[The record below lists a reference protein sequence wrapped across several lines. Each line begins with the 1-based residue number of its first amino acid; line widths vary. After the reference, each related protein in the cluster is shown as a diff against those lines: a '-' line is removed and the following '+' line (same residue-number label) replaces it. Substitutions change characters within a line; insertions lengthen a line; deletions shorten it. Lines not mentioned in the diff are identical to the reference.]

1 MSEVERRRQY
11 TETRVLIDS
20 AKILSPTFDDGDLY
34 FTGSQ
39 IELMRNLMQYANR
52 IESYVAEYEPGY
64 YLTPDNDDWDDIQA
78 IVADLEEVLMGNPNT
93 LWGYA
98 GIWSEVITDDNADA
112 GVNLLQGAVCPA
124 GYVYVLQAVFIRNL
138 NSEAGFSFIQ
148 VYTGTSGVW
157 LAHVDPLLVGI
168 PLLWSGEVVIPPA
181 GSVQAYMLDCTAGDD
196 ISLTYT
202 GYKMAIPT

>member
-20 AKILSPTFDDGDLY
+20 VKILSPTFDDGDLY

-98 GIWSEVITDDNADA
+98 DRYARIQSDQSDTLGAFTI
-112 GVNLLQGAVCPA
+112 NLPAVTA
-124 GYVYVLQAVFIRNL
+124 GYVYTVLGVGVLRTVNIGSYARVQLVASTIPITLEDIDIGALSRMYPSTREIVLAPGDNIRVIYNGSTVDEYL
-138 NSEAGFSFIQ
+138 F
-148 VYTGTSGVW
+148 TSAW
-157 LAHVDPLLVGI
+157 
-168 PLLWSGEVVIPPA
+168 
-181 GSVQAYMLDCTAGDD
+181 
-196 ISLTYT
+196 
-202 GYKMAIPT
+202 GYKTLVA